1 MVRGIYCYIREKILE
16 NIEEVNLPDF
26 LLSED
31 STARERGI
39 DLSRSFT
46 DSYLK
51 LGLLWKFV

>member
-1 MVRGIYCYIREKILE
+1 VVRGIYCYIREKILE

-51 LGLLWKFV
+51 LGLL